1 MKNLK
6 VREKDDGIR
15 LVAFLYR
22 VFNGLYS
29 SKKLKKAIENNFCT
43 VNHRTE
49 RFASFSLKAGDT
61 VRFDCDA
68 MQDLPRAQIQI
79 EQNRIL
85 YEDDVLFIY
94 NKPAGSTSDT
104 DLALLF
110 PDYVLIHR
118 LDKETTGA
126 LLFAKNNTVKQALI
140 ELFRKFEVQKVY
152 LALVDGVLEKKSGVI
167 ENYLGRITLEGKAEV
182 RFGVVS
188 RDKGKFAKTSWICEK
203 QGPLAALVKCFPET
217 GRTHQ
222 IRVHLKGL
230 GAPILGDYRYAKQFL
245 SSFQAKRCMLHA
257 LELSFIHPVTGKIL
271 KVEAPLPEDFK
282 EAMKRVVL

>member
-1 MKNLK
+1 MKKLK
-6 VREKDDGIR
+6 VSEQDDGIK

-22 VFNGLYS
+22 VFKGLYS

-43 VNHRTE
+43 VNRRIE
-49 RFASFSLKAGDT
+49 RFASVSLKAGDT
-61 VRFDCDA
+61 VSFDCDA

-79 EQNRIL
+79 ERSRIL
-85 YEDDVLFIY
+85 YEDEVLFIY
-94 NKPAGSTSDT
+94 NKPAGVTSDT

-110 PDYVLIHR
+110 PAYFLIHR

-126 LLFAKNNTVKQALI
+126 LLFAKNDTVRQALI

-167 ENYLGRITLEGKAEV
+167 ENYLGRITSSEKAEV
-182 RFGVVS
+182 RFGVVP
-188 RDKGKFAKTSWICEK
+188 RDKGKFAKTSWVCEK
-203 QGPLAALVKCFPET
+203 QGSKAALVKCFPET

-230 GAPILGDYRYAKQFL
+230 GAPILGDYRYAKQFR

-257 LELSFIHPVTGKIL
+257 LALSFVHPVTGKIL

-282 EAMKRVVL
+282 QAMEKVVL